1 MEEFSADAG
10 LDSTDGVISDNVS
23 KIVAR
28 IRSLIH
34 LDREII
40 KEDKEDSEHEK
51 PNFLKVIDSFFN
63 STKKTQL
70 QEQGEA

>member
-1 MEEFSADAG
+1 MSVKLLQELEV
-10 LDSTDGVISDNVS
+10 LLN
-23 KIVAR
+23 
-28 IRSLIH
+28 
-34 LDREII
+34 LDREIR

-63 STKKTQL
+63 STKKTQW